1 MPTILPG
8 HKTRCHLTRARS
20 QPTAILQ
27 ACGDA
32 IVTGMAQI
40 NATDLVLI
48 VVR

>member
-8 HKTRCHLTRARS
+8 YKTRCHLTRARS
-20 QPTAILQ
+20 QPTAIFQ

-32 IVTGMAQI
+32 IVTGMARI
-40 NATDLVLI
+40 NATDLVLM